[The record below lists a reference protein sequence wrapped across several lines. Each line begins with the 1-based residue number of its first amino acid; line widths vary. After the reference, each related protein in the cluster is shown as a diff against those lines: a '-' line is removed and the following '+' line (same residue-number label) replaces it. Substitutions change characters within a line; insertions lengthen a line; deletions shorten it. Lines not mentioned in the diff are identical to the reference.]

1 VAHAHS
7 VEKVSNTI
15 SDMVFDATTKQWE
28 DDINRRLSDLMHSQ
42 ANYEKMGGIIAIGE
56 RICIYKF

>member
-1 VAHAHS
+1 VA
-7 VEKVSNTI
+7 KVSNTI

-56 RICIYKF
+56 RICICKS